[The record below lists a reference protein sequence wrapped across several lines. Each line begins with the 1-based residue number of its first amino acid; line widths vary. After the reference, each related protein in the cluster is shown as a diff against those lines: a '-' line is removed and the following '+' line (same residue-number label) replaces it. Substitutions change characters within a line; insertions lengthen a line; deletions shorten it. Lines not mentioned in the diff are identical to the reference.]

1 MSLLTT
7 AVAQEDEVFA
17 AFASG
22 QEAHTDMVR
31 SDLLPGGNHALS
43 SHGVTVALRSEE
55 VVVFD
60 ARPHATDC
68 PRVGRVMAHVGRAGV
83 HVHEHFAD
91 GEVRVLDHGAFV
103 ALEARLR
110 GAL

>member
-1 MSLLTT
+1 MSILTP
-7 AVAQEDEVFA
+7 AVEQEDDVFA

-22 QEAHTDMVR
+22 QVLSDEFVR
-31 SDLLPGGNHALS
+31 SELLPGGHHALS

-60 ARPHATDC
+60 ARPHANGC
-68 PRVGRVMAHVGRAGV
+68 PCVSRVVAHMGRAGV
-83 HVHEHFAD
+83 HVAEHYGDDEIA
-91 GEVRVLDHGAFV
+91 GLDHGAFV

-110 GAL
+110 GA

>member
-1 MSLLTT
+1 MSLLTP
-7 AVAQEDEVFA
+7 AVEQEDIVFA

-22 QEAHTDMVR
+22 HALRDEFVR
-31 SDLLPGGNHALS
+31 SEALPGGHHALS

-55 VVVFD
+55 AVVFD
-60 ARPHATDC
+60 ARPHRGTERC
-68 PRVGRVMAHVGRAGV
+68 VCRVMAHVGRAGV
-83 HVHEHFAD
+83 HVAEHFAD
-91 GEVRVLDHGAFV
+91 SEVEAFGHGAFV

>member
-1 MSLLTT
+1 MSILTP
-7 AVAQEDEVFA
+7 AVEQEDDVFA

-22 QEAHTDMVR
+22 QAMHDEFVR
-31 SDLLPGGNHALS
+31 SEELPGGHHALS

-60 ARPHATDC
+60 AMPHAAGC
-68 PRVGRVMAHVGRAGV
+68 PVLCRVMAHMGRAGV
-83 HVHEHFAD
+83 HVAGHFAD
-91 GEVRVLDHGAFV
+91 DGMGALDHGAFV

-110 GAL
+110 GLS

>member
-1 MSLLTT
+1 MSVLTP
-7 AVAQEDEVFA
+7 AVEQEDDVFA

-22 QEAHTDMVR
+22 QALSDEFVR
-31 SDLLPGGNHALS
+31 SEELPGGHHALS
-43 SHGVTVALRSEE
+43 SHGVTFALRSEE

-60 ARPHATDC
+60 ARPHANGC
-68 PRVGRVMAHVGRAGV
+68 PCISRVVAHMGRAGV
-83 HVHEHFAD
+83 HVAEHYAD
-91 GEVRVLDHGAFV
+91 GETESMDHGAFV

>member
-1 MSLLTT
+1 MSILTT
-7 AVAQEDEVFA
+7 AVTQEDEVFA

-22 QEAHTDMVR
+22 QELHTDMVR
-31 SDLLPGGNHALS
+31 SELLPGGHYALS
-43 SHGVTVALRSEE
+43 SHGVTFALRSEE

-60 ARPHATDC
+60 ACPHL
-68 PRVGRVMAHVGRAGV
+68 PGHPVHVRVMAHAGRAGI
-83 HVHEHFAD
+83 HVGEHYGDDEMQWF
-91 GEVRVLDHGAFV
+91 DHGAFV

>member
-60 ARPHATDC
+60 AAPHLPDC
-68 PRVGRVMAHVGRAGV
+68 RVVGRVMQHVGRAGV
-83 HVHEHFAD
+83 FVFEHFPDSGA
-91 GEVRVLDHGAFV
+91 EHFDHGVFV

-110 GAL
+110 GGC

>member
-7 AVAQEDEVFA
+7 AVTQEDEVFA

-22 QEAHTDMVR
+22 QELHTDMVR
-31 SDLLPGGNHALS
+31 SELLPGGHHALS

-60 ARPHATDC
+60 ALPHAVGC

-83 HVHEHFAD
+83 HAHEHYAD
-91 GEVRVLDHGAFV
+91 DEVSALDHGAFV

>member
-1 MSLLTT
+1 MSILTP
-7 AVAQEDEVFA
+7 AVEQEDDVFA

-22 QEAHTDMVR
+22 QAMRDEFVR
-31 SDLLPGGNHALS
+31 SEELPGGHHALS

-60 ARPHATDC
+60 ARPHLPDC
-68 PRVGRVMAHVGRAGV
+68 PVHVRVMAHAGRAGI
-83 HVHEHFAD
+83 HVGGHYGD
-91 GEVRVLDHGAFV
+91 GEMGALDHGAFV